1 MVDAVVIFDS
11 PTPAKLIKAIA
22 PDRLIKGGDYNAKD
36 VVGRQTVLAR
46 GGKVV
51 IIPTKPGFSTT
62 RLSKA

>member
-1 MVDAVVIFDS
+1 
-11 PTPAKLIKAIA
+11 LIKAIA